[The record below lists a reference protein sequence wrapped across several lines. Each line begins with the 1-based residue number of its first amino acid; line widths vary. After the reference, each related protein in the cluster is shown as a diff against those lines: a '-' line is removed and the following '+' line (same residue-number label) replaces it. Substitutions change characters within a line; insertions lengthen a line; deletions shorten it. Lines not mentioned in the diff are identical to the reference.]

1 MQGSELHWLACA
13 LYVACRSSVP
23 TVGRGTSE
31 GNYVSLTRILRCAEM
46 RYKAPV
52 HYLHSAA
59 HIS

>member
-1 MQGSELHWLACA
+1 MTLLVALTFALVQGSELHWLACA

-46 RYKAPV
+46 R
-52 HYLHSAA
+52 
-59 HIS
+59 